1 MGAIVNLV
9 TKSGTNGWHGPVY
22 EYFRNDA
29 LDANNFSNNANGL
42 PRTVLRQNQYGVSL
56 GGPLRRNNHFIFGNW
71 EGNRVRQGTGPFASN
86 VPAAAQRA
94 GTLNDTSFTDANGRF
109 DAGEPTAPAALNL
122 AAAVWQRRAQH
133 AARRRLCLFRFRAA
147 AQFPA
152 RAARRGGRARIPRR
166 GLQCVEP
173 DELHLP
179 GEQLGRFVSNATAPR
194 IVQFVAKIKF

>member
-86 VPAAAQRA
+86 VPAAAQ
-94 GTLNDTSFTDANGRF
+94 
-109 DAGEPTAPAALNL
+109 
-122 AAAVWQRRAQH
+122 H